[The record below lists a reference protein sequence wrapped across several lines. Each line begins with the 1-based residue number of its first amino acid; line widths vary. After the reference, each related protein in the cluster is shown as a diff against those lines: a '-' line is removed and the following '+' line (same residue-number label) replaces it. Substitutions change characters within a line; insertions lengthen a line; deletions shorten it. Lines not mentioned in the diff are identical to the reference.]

1 MLFLLDLSPIK
12 PDLGLIIWSTVFFLL
27 FWGLMKK
34 MAFGPIKDAL
44 LQRETDIQTSLDQAK
59 QARDEMANLKSE
71 NEALLAQAREERTAI
86 LKEAKEAAANFE
98 EEQREI
104 AKDKIQKMIASAKQE
119 ISNMK
124 SEAVTDLKNQA
135 GNMAVEIA
143 EKVIRQNLANDGAQT
158 ELVGKLVKEIKLN

>member
-1 MLFLLDLSPIK
+1 MLFLLDFSVIK
-12 PDLGLIIWSTVFFLL
+12 PDLGLIVWSAIFFLL
-27 FWGLMKK
+27 FWIIMGK

-44 LQRETDIQTSLDQAK
+44 LERENDIQDSLDQAR
-59 QARDEMANLKSE
+59 QAREEMANLKSE
-71 NEALLAQAREERTAI
+71 NEALLAQAREERSAI

-98 EEQREI
+98 AEQREK
-104 AKDKIQKMIASAKQE
+104 AKEKIQKMIAEAKQE

-124 SEAVTDLKNQA
+124 MEAVVDLKNQA

-158 ELVGKLVKEIKLN
+158 ELVNKLR